1 MMPIDAAGF
10 ITGNFF
16 APISIA
22 DAQLRLVTEGGDGIT
37 SAVLGH
43 VTALVYLR
51 GDPTARCPDVPVT
64 AGGCVPPAD
73 YPMYSEDFTAYA
85 DYVAFTTARYYSEDG
100 EYTNLFSTL
109 YIEND
114 DPSTETLW
122 SGFDTSVTFAGQ
134 PHSLRGVIQDDSG
147 TLHDG
152 VGWITYFE
160 DPNNEGLDGEDG
172 TPLTVVTQWVADIE
186 VPSTTFPATYEGSPL
201 GAGDQGY
208 GWIVFQWEDRNQ
220 SYRYFHELTVR
231 SGRLYYEVS
240 AGGGSYLDPAI
251 DLGDWND
258 FVGATKQ
265 ITIKASYDDANT
277 ARLSIYLDDPC
288 PDAPAEPTL
297 WATAT
302 GQRMTVA
309 TSPASTSRWRTVTIN
324 YAPQYRCDLPVA
336 PLQAVTY
343 THQYSYSKDPSVYG
357 L

>member
-64 AGGCVPPAD
+64 AGGCVPPTD
-73 YPMYSEDFTAYA
+73 YPTYSEDFTAYA
-85 DYVAFTTARYYSEDG
+85 DYVAFTTARYYSEDAA
-100 EYTNLFSTL
+100 YMDLFSTL

-114 DPSTETLW
+114 DPATETLW
-122 SGFDTSVTFAGQ
+122 SGFDTSVTFADQ
-134 PHSLRGVIQDDSG
+134 PHSLRGVIQDVSG

-160 DPNNEGLDGEDG
+160 PNAE
-172 TPLTVVTQWVADIE
+172 TIVAQWVVDIE
-186 VPSTTFPATYEGSPL
+186 VPSTTFPSTYSGSPL

-208 GWIVFQWEDRNQ
+208 GWNVFQWEDKNL

-240 AGGGSYLDPAI
+240 AGGGSYVDTAV

-265 ITIKASYDDANT
+265 ITIKASYDDATT
-277 ARLSIYLDDPC
+277 ARLSVYLDAPC
-288 PDAPAEPTL
+288 PDAPATPTL
-297 WATAT
+297 WATVT
-302 GQRMTVA
+302 GARMTEV
-309 TSPASTSRWRTVTIN
+309 TSPPSTSKWRTGTIN

-336 PLQAVTY
+336 PLRAATF
-343 THQYSYSKDPSVYG
+343 THQWSYNQDPTLYG